1 MNYQNLEQIMI
12 MIVKVKVELRS
23 SANAETQ
30 VFRLPSEQC
39 SVSGSVTRSSTE
51 TGYRVSSTGHHRA
64 LATANYST
72 ILFAMKSFSYALPAV
87 GDTHTAATTF

>member
-1 MNYQNLEQIMI
+1 

-39 SVSGSVTRSSTE
+39 SVTRSSTE
-51 TGYRVSSTGHHRA
+51 TGYRVSCTGHHRA